1 MNQFPLKGRWVALAF
16 GVMTLFVAYLVVG
29 NRTDESAAVPPEVT
43 GEAPPQVA
51 QNTTVEP
58 TQAPEEMDDSEFV
71 DDDSLI
77 DQASGDDPT
86 PPDDGGDNAGGDDFG
101 DAGND
106 GGDSV
111 VTTEPPQFTPDGT
124 PITPGTS

>member
-1 MNQFPLKGRWVALAF
+1 MNQFPFKGRWVALTFA
-16 GVMTLFVAYLVVG
+16 VMTLFVAYLVAG
-29 NRTDESAAVPPEVT
+29 GRGDDSAAAPAEAT
-43 GEAPPQVA
+43 GEAPPLQIA
-51 QNTTVEP
+51 QDAAEQP
-58 TQAPEEMDDSEFV
+58 SQMPEEMDDSEFV

-86 PPDDGGDNAGGDDFG
+86 PPDDGGNVSSDDFG
-101 DAGND
+101 DSGDD